1 MTKKPAIALSAAL
14 IIKPYPHGTV
24 TRFEREGNL
33 QRGLC
38 NSFGC
43 PKSNVLLSN
52 VVIMRGFEGSKKL
65 KKISEVWGI
74 FLAKL
79 LSRVKEHMHVMLL

>member
-1 MTKKPAIALSAAL
+1 M
-14 IIKPYPHGTV
+14 IKQYPHGTV

-33 QRGLC
+33 QKGLC

-65 KKISEVWGI
+65 KKISEVWYFFSLI
-74 FLAKL
+74 AI
-79 LSRVKEHMHVMLL
+79 LSKRAYACHVAVKDANKTIIK